1 MQIENGNIRQMIY
14 KKKSIFRKIKKKY
27 ELRQNYMKVQKYE
40 NLTIK
45 YNLQVLYLEI
55 KWLFFVV
62 HFNLESY
69 RIL

>member
-1 MQIENGNIRQMIY
+1 MVTSTDDLQ
-14 KKKSIFRKIKKKY
+14 KKSIFRKIKKKY

-55 KWLFFVV
+55 
-62 HFNLESY
+62 E
-69 RIL
+69 